1 MSKSLKSKT
10 WFIKLEKDNKTQITI
25 CSDGYIF
32 DGNRLNLFVMKKSAM
47 ENINELINEYRNFS
61 KDSDLDENFSVKC
74 NVDPI
79 FESNNKVFFDK
90 LIEIIFNPVCIKH
103 PDYRLGPILEEI
115 DKLIESGELKEMIEQ
130 QGKDEFIDSII
141 YKYTNLD
148 EIA

>member
-61 KDSDLDENFSVKC
+61 KDSDLDENFSVK
-74 NVDPI
+74 
-79 FESNNKVFFDK
+79 
-90 LIEIIFNPVCIKH
+90 
-103 PDYRLGPILEEI
+103 
-115 DKLIESGELKEMIEQ
+115 
-130 QGKDEFIDSII
+130 
-141 YKYTNLD
+141 
-148 EIA
+148 